1 MADFPLHSKCS
12 ALSSKGFIALFGV
25 QFLGAFNDNL
35 FKNAMIILI
44 AFQLSQ
50 THEQTG
56 LYITLAAGLFI
67 LPFFL
72 FSSLAGQIAD
82 HYPKTQL
89 IRKIKLAEILI
100 MLGGAVALLNSSLEL
115 LYLTLFL
122 MGAQSAF
129 FGPIKYAILPE
140 MLDEAHLL
148 RGNGWFSGST
158 FIAILLGTIAGG
170 LTVTTDNG
178 IQWVAAGVVLV
189 AVLGYLISFGVPMTL
204 QQQATVRIDKNLWR
218 STRETVA
225 SSRTYPAALFAVL
238 AISWFWFIGAVL
250 LSQIPTL
257 VKYNLQAN
265 EDVVVAFLT
274 AFSVGIALGAGLAG
288 WWFKHGVTLRWHTAL
303 LLLMSIL
310 LALSVWSADSIQQTL
325 LSSPNL
331 LTLPDYLLLWPQNLA
346 LLFMGL
352 LAVVGGLYIVPLYT
366 QLQQRTAA
374 HARARMVAVNNIL
387 NALLMVLSSLA
398 FMAGFMVG
406 LDLPMML
413 LSVALLNAAV
423 AVWFYKNKK
432 V

>member
-1 MADFPLHSKCS
+1 MTDSALHSKPS
-12 ALSSKGFIALFGV
+12 ALSSKGFMALFGV

-72 FSSLAGQIAD
+72 FSSLAGQLAD
-82 HYPKTQL
+82 HYPKTLL

-100 MLGGAVALLNSSLEL
+100 MLGGGLALLNSSLEL
-115 LYLTLFL
+115 LYVTLFL

-140 MLDEAHLL
+140 MVDEAHLL
-148 RGNGWFSGST
+148 RANGWFSGST
-158 FIAILLGTIAGG
+158 FMAILLGTIAGG
-170 LTVTTDNG
+170 LTVTLENG
-178 IQWVAAGVVLV
+178 VQWVAMAVLAV
-189 AVLGYLISFGVPMTL
+189 AVLGYGLSFAVPSTPL
-204 QQQATVRIDKNLWR
+204 QQASLRIDKNLWR
-218 STRETVA
+218 STRDIIA
-225 SSRTYPAALFAVL
+225 SSRAYPAALFAVL

-257 VKYNLQAN
+257 VKYQLHAN

-274 AFSVGIALGAGLAG
+274 AFSVGIALGAALAG
-288 WWFKHGVTLRWHTAL
+288 RLFKQGVTLRWHTAL

-325 LSSPNL
+325 PASSALLNL
-331 LTLPDYLLLWPQNLA
+331 QGYLTLWPQNMA

-352 LAVVGGLYIVPLYT
+352 LAVVGGVYIVPLYT

-406 LDLPMML
+406 LELPVML
-413 LSVALLNAAV
+413 LAVALLNTLV
-423 AVWFYKNKK
+423 ALGFYKNNKE
-432 V
+432 